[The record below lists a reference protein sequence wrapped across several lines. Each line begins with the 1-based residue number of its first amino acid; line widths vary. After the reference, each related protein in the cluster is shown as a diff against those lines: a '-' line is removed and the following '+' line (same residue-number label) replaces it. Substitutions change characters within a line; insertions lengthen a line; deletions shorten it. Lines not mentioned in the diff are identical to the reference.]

1 MEAAGLTYTADRE
14 ITEDISDGIR
24 VKLRVIRPSDKD
36 VLAMGLTQ
44 LSPRSQYL
52 RFGGVRSGFSAAD
65 LKYLTEVDGISHFA
79 LLAFVMDGAPEHLGG
94 VGRFIRRGDA
104 PEVAELAIV
113 VIDAFQ
119 AHGVGRR
126 MLMHLHKA
134 AHERGIRFFE
144 CEYLGDNEAVAHLI
158 HGAHPDAKITAVG
171 SGQMLA
177 TFPVVAC

>member
-1 MEAAGLTYTADRE
+1 MGAAEAGSPWTGVSDVWGCAG
-14 ITEDISDGIR
+14 R
-24 VKLRVIRPSDKD
+24 VPAPDQAGAAAPTR
-36 VLAMGLTQ
+36 
-44 LSPRSQYL
+44 RS
-52 RFGGVRSGFSAAD
+52 
-65 LKYLTEVDGISHFA
+65 A
-79 LLAFVMDGAPEHLGG
+79 LLGRGGLGCVDSG
-94 VGRFIRRGDA
+94 VG
-104 PEVAELAIV
+104 
-113 VIDAFQ
+113 
-119 AHGVGRR
+119 HGIEVGRR